1 MLFNN
6 IYLICKYKFSYC
18 VKPDDA
24 SPMSFCSNV
33 DLSFQ
38 PSPCMFSHQIKL
50 NMGKPGLLILTP
62 KGLSLTFFSE
72 CGGKYQHHLLFS
84 PVNSAACLTQPCFR
98 LPHLG
103 QLQILQIP
111 GNYSEIQCLLP
122 CLQLKY
128 SSASLHLMS
137 QLLSFSLSLTNVTFI
152 LEICCDC
159 QDCCLSLFF

>member
-1 MLFNN
+1 MLCSEQERGYHLLLKSNLPIF
-6 IYLICKYKFSYC
+6 
-18 VKPDDA
+18 
-24 SPMSFCSNV
+24 FCSNV

-50 NMGKPGLLILTP
+50 NMAKTGLLILPP
-62 KGLSLTFFSE
+62 KGLSLTFFFE

-111 GNYSEIQCLLP
+111 CSYSEIQHLLP
-122 CLQLKY
+122 CLQLCTV
-128 SSASLHLMS
+128 LPL
-137 QLLSFSLSLTNVTFI
+137 FI
-152 LEICCDC
+152 S
-159 QDCCLSLFF
+159 CLNCYPFLCP